1 MMDHHVG
8 HSQRLDQITIWVS
21 GVTCGSTAN
30 SRLGVL
36 GVALMSAAEGKWK
49 LRALSLYFGT
59 GQSVQGIDVKVVRV
73 LILYAKHP

>member
-1 MMDHHVG
+1 MDHHVDR
-8 HSQRLDQITIWVS
+8 SQRLDPITIWVS
-21 GVTCGSTAN
+21 GVTCGSTAY
-30 SRLGVL
+30 SGLGVL
-36 GVALMSAAEGKWK
+36 GVALMSVAEGKWK